1 MTPEELAIALA
12 NALCEGQ
19 ATTFD
24 EVEVQN
30 ALSSM
35 LMELLA
41 TAQAGQIEG
50 ILQNAF
56 GNIET
61 VLASFFGHF
70 ILERFASV
78 NAAGLNKTD
87 LVQPQ
92 TYVDQVKDFIR
103 TAVSELQIAKPLA
116 TVDWTSAEGAAE
128 IDRIVDATT
137 AVFIQ
142 EE

>member
-1 MTPEELAIALA
+1 
-12 NALCEGQ
+12 
-19 ATTFD
+19 
-24 EVEVQN
+24 
-30 ALSSM
+30 
-35 LMELLA
+35 
-41 TAQAGQIEG
+41 
-50 ILQNAF
+50 
-56 GNIET
+56 
-61 VLASFFGHF
+61 
-70 ILERFASV
+70 V